1 VRARGPGGCY
11 NSLGGEEKKV
21 GIRAVF
27 FDAGNTLLKP
37 HPSVEEVC
45 RELLLERGYDV
56 PLEDISRAL
65 DLSDQYYEDI
75 YWEDDTFWASE
86 ERTARVWTEMYALA
100 MRHLGLPDPEGLG
113 RLLYEEFGRGDRWA
127 LYPDV
132 MPAVELLHSRS
143 IIMGIISNW
152 DVRLPGLCHHLGLSR
167 YLEFVISSANLG
179 RIKPEQ
185 SIFRMALDRVGVR
198 PEEAMHV
205 GDHYYADVMGARSAG
220 LHPVL
225 IDRFGRAGETRA
237 ILDFPVIRTLEEL
250 PPLVFGEGQ
259 GI

>member
-1 VRARGPGGCY
+1 MQV
-11 NSLGGEEKKV
+11 SIK
-21 GIRAVF
+21 AVF

-45 RELLLERGYDV
+45 RDLLLLRGHDI

-65 DLSDQYYEDI
+65 DLSDQYYEDV
-75 YWEDDTFWASE
+75 YWKDDTFWASE
-86 ERTARVWTEMYALA
+86 DRTAEVWTEMYALA
-100 MRHLGLPDPEGLG
+100 MRHLGLPDAEGLG

-132 MPAVELLHSRS
+132 MPTVELLHSRG
-143 IIMGIISNW
+143 ILMGIISNW
-152 DVRLPGLCHHLGLSR
+152 DVRLPGLCHHLGISR

-179 RIKPEQ
+179 RIKPEH
-185 SIFRMALDRVGVR
+185 SIFRMALERVGVR

-225 IDRFGRAGETRA
+225 IDRFGRAGETCA
-237 ILDFPVIRTLEEL
+237 IIDFPVIRSLEEL
-250 PPLVFGEGQ
+250 PPLVFGDG
-259 GI
+259 